1 MVMRHHPSM
10 GWTPLRSCDP
20 SGFRINSAPSS
31 AFGDAVR
38 RGRTRGAMRRHDVRD
53 SSPRAAADPL
63 RDESCRKAGSPA
75 RRVGPPPSRPGDGE
89 GIDERLAPFT
99 GLIDPGESQLVAPAR
114 LCCASAAKSETL
126 IMPFG
131 SIKGPRLPGSFNR
144 VPGATGHG
152 SFHGGPARPVLLL
165 ANVAIAQ
172 QVALTPRG

>member
-38 RGRTRGAMRRHDVRD
+38 RGGLVVPCAGTM
-53 SSPRAAADPL
+53 SEIPRPGPL
-63 RDESCRKAGSPA
+63 LTHSGTNRVGKAGSPA

-89 GIDERLAPFT
+89 GIDERLAPTT
-99 GLIDPGESQLVAPAR
+99 GLLDPGESQLVAPAR

-144 VPGATGHG
+144 VPGTTGHG
-152 SFHGGPARPVLLL
+152 SFHGGPARLVVGERGNRPASGLD
-165 ANVAIAQ
+165 
-172 QVALTPRG
+172 PRG